1 MIYNFLRL
9 ILYIPLSIIIIFSG
23 KKRKFIIKRLFQN
36 FNNLKKGK
44 DYIWIHCSSVGE
56 INLSDSLIK
65 KILLERKENIL
76 ISMFTDTGYKIA
88 NKKYENEDR
97 IDICYFPID
106 DYFMIKKI
114 LSKINI
120 KLLIIIETEIW
131 PNLIK
136 LSSKKAKVILVNG
149 RISDR
154 SYRKYLKLKSITK
167 ALLTGKID
175 KFYMQTEIDAKR
187 IKEIGATESKVFV
200 VGNLKFDIE
209 IEDYSMEEK
218 LELRN
223 KIKARNRK
231 ILVAGSTRTGEDEIL
246 LEVFKNLKNYILVLV
261 PRHLE
266 RIPKLEKLLLENNFS
281 FEKLSEIKDDQGKKD
296 IIIVDE
302 MGILR
307 KFYSISDVAFVG
319 GTLVNIGGHSLLEP
333 LFFRKTPIFGKYLQ
347 NVKDISKE
355 ILKRNIGFKVENS
368 KDILKAIK
376 LIENHTVEN
385 KKIEDF
391 FNENRNVALKILQEI
406 DKIIK

>member
-223 KIKARNRK
+223 KIKAGNRK

-281 FEKLSEIKDDQGKKD
+281 FEKLSEIKDDQGEKD

-368 KDILKAIK
+368 KDILKSIEV
-376 LIENHTVEN
+376 IENHTVEN
-385 KKIEDF
+385 KEIEDF